1 MGYEIVFSYF
11 EEIEG
16 SDGEY
21 NRDETKTMKKRI
33 GDPYE
38 EVTLDRCAG
47 AILAQ
52 LARRDIWVKDVDVYE
67 VSKKKIA
74 YKASKGSIVL
84 KNKKYRMDG
93 SAEIISQ
100 EIQEAPTQ
108 PVQQQGLVLVAEQ
121 PHQVPSPLTGG
132 HPHNRG
138 VLKPIKWV
146 MFQPS
151 YKPDDAAVKAK
162 LKLLKFT
169 VDKKYPVFAEQLQA
183 NQVGMAYRTLDDNG
197 REQLVSDEYFVPADA
212 QLLMDRELGFSESP
226 ASRDGGVLSYG
237 GVREDNMPKLR

>member
-1 MGYEIVFSYF
+1 MGYEIIFSYF
-11 EEIEG
+11 DEIEG

-21 NRDETKTMKKRI
+21 NRDEIKTMKKRI

-38 EVTLDRCAG
+38 DVNIDRCAG

-52 LARRDIWVKDVDVYE
+52 LARRDIWVKDVEVFE

-74 YKASKGSIVL
+74 YKASKGSVLL

-100 EIQEAPTQ
+100 EIQEAP
-108 PVQQQGLVLVAEQ
+108 PAPQQQALVLANGQQVAT
-121 PHQVPSPLTGG
+121 PISGA

-151 YKPDDAAVKAK
+151 YNAEDDMIKAK
-162 LKLLKFT
+162 LKLLRFT

-183 NQVGMAYRTLDDNG
+183 NQVGMAYRTIDDLG
-197 REQLVSDEYFVPADA
+197 REQLVSDEYFVPADSN
-212 QLLMDRELGFSESP
+212 LLMDRELGFSQNAEK
-226 ASRDGGVLSYG
+226 RDGGLLQWG
-237 GVREDNMPKLR
+237 GAVREDNMPKLR

>member
-1 MGYEIVFSYF
+1 MGYEIVLSYY

-16 SDGEY
+16 SEGEY

-38 EVTLDRCAG
+38 EVSLDRCAG

-52 LARRDIWVKDVDVYE
+52 LARRDIWVKDVEVFE

-100 EIQEAPTQ
+100 EIQEAP
-108 PVQQQGLVLVAEQ
+108 PQQQPPTQALVLAT
-121 PHQVPSPLTGG
+121 PSQVPSPMAGG

-151 YKPDDAAVKAK
+151 YSNDDAAMKQK
-162 LKLLKFT
+162 LKLLRFT
-169 VDKKYPVFAEQLQA
+169 VEKKYPVFAEQLQA
-183 NQVGMAYRTLDDNG
+183 NQVGMAYRTIDDTG

-212 QLLMDRELGFSESP
+212 QLLMDRELKFSETP
-226 ASRDGGVLSYG
+226 GERDGGTLQWG
-237 GVREDNMPKLR
+237 GAVREDNMPKLR